1 MDRNLKE
8 KVSIFSHWYWIWL
21 VSAFFVSMMV
31 VFFFFDYPGWFHFA
45 YRGVSLSHEMNY
57 AVWWSGICLFLAAI
71 VFATAGT
78 KAPET
83 GGKAWVW
90 YILALAM
97 LALCYD
103 EVGSLHETVARVGG
117 WWGLLP
123 FALGFAIVFGIALY
137 ELLRIPTTRVTAVL
151 IVIGI
156 GIFVGVAGLEVLE
169 HDAGFQHNFWRRV
182 RLVGE
187 EAVELVAMGV
197 LITSGLIAL
206 VRMGIKDTGFLTAT
220 AAVEKIMDFP
230 LLIFTL
236 FVLQLVIS
244 IAVIVPNYTFF
255 PEGNPSAL
263 FPMLLF
269 FCLSIVAM
277 QRGRSGGQN
286 GFWKILA
293 VLLLAASILQM
304 YNLNTFINNLTGLKV
319 MLMTGPPLSWVMTA
333 IPLAVLCFYQFRA
346 GRIQIKRM
354 ITLAVLLFLVYLLVF
369 PDLEFRYRI
378 EYLYFLFSSAVAY
391 SCYQVMSLNQ
401 RPEG

>member
-1 MDRNLKE
+1 MDKHLK
-8 KVSIFSHWYWIWL
+8 KKGSIFGHWYWIWL
-21 VSAFFVSMMV
+21 VSAFFVSVMV

-71 VFATAGT
+71 VFATAGIRA
-78 KAPET
+78 KET
-83 GGKAWVW
+83 DGKAWVW

-123 FALGFAIVFGIALY
+123 FALGFAIVFGVALY
-137 ELLRIPTTRVTAVL
+137 ELVRNPATRITAAL

-206 VRMGIKDTGFLTAT
+206 VKMGIKDTDFLTAT
-220 AAVEKIMDFP
+220 AATGKIMDFP
-230 LLIFTL
+230 LIIFTL

-244 IAVIVPNYTFF
+244 AAVIVPNYTFF

-277 QRGRSGGQN
+277 QKARKDKQSGY
-286 GFWKILA
+286 WKVLA
-293 VLLLAASILQM
+293 VLFMAASILQM
-304 YNLNTFINNLTGLKV
+304 YNLNTLFNNLTGLKTTLV
-319 MLMTGPPLSWVMTA
+319 TGPPLSWAVTA
-333 IPLAVLCFYQFRA
+333 IPLGVLCFYELRA
-346 GRIQIKRM
+346 GRIQVKRI
-354 ITLAVLLFLVYLLVF
+354 ITLAVSLFLIYLLVF

-401 RPEG
+401 GPER